1 MTTVH
6 TVDANCRL
14 LGVYSTKAGAAL
26 LARFYGDGAEI
37 GTITLDG
44 HLAALEAGAQIYEV
58 KMDWAGRTLSAEV
71 MSPLTYTEV
80 TGNIQQGSSSEV
92 LQVYV
97 FAHDTRQAEVLA
109 NEIRIAHLRSA
120 Q

>member
-1 MTTVH
+1 MTIVH

-14 LGVYSTKAGAAL
+14 LGVYSTKEGATL

-37 GTITLDG
+37 GAIPLDG
-44 HLAALEAGAQIYEV
+44 HLADLRAGAQIYEV

-80 TGNIQQGSSSEV
+80 TGSIQPGSSSEV

-109 NEIRIAHLRSA
+109 NKIRIDHLRNL
-120 Q
+120 